1 MNTLMYLSPLWVF
14 MIFAIAL
21 SYIDAKR
28 HILPNRLVLASLT
41 AILATEIG
49 LVMTSQ
55 DITKFSE
62 SVIVGL
68 ETLLV
73 YICLLVVSRG
83 KLGMGDVKYSFV
95 TGLVMGWVAPQMWLV
110 CIWLAFTLA
119 SLWVLVTA
127 RQVHRTR
134 HSHIAFGPFMSIAVA
149 ICAVAGQINF

>member
-14 MIFAIAL
+14 IIFAIAL

-49 LVMTSQ
+49 LVTISQ

-62 SVIVGL
+62 SVLVGL

-149 ICAVAGQINF
+149 ICAVAGQINS

>member
-14 MIFAIAL
+14 IIFAIAL
-21 SYIDAKR
+21 SYIDAQR

-41 AILATEIG
+41 ASLDTEIG
-49 LVMTSQ
+49 LVTISQ

-62 SVIVGL
+62 SVLVGL

-149 ICAVAGQINF
+149 ICAVAGQINS